1 LFATSLLDL
10 SFKKLQ
16 SGVSVPICCVP
27 LNKEI
32 GCLKQDKEAFGGL
45 EQFYMRCTAV
55 KTLHMNVIPQK
66 RWKALTPAA
75 ANSLY
80 SKCLWLF

>member
-32 GCLKQDKEAFGGL
+32 GCLKQDKEAFDGL
-45 EQFYMRCTAV
+45 EPILYA
-55 KTLHMNVIPQK
+55 LHRLENAPYERHSTKEMEDLN
-66 RWKALTPAA
+66 
-75 ANSLY
+75 ANSHG
-80 SKCLWLF
+80 LFV

>member
-32 GCLKQDKEAFGGL
+32 GCLKQDKEAFDGL
-45 EQFYMRCTAV
+45 EQILYA
-55 KTLHMNVIPQK
+55 LHRLENAPYERHSTKEMEDLN
-66 RWKALTPAA
+66 
-75 ANSLY
+75 ANSHG
-80 SKCLWLF
+80 LFV

>member
-1 LFATSLLDL
+1 LFAISLLDL

-32 GCLKQDKEAFGGL
+32 GCLKQDKEAFDGL
-45 EQFYMRCTAV
+45 EEILYA
-55 KTLHMNVIPQK
+55 LHRRENAPYERHSTKEMEDLN
-66 RWKALTPAA
+66 
-75 ANSLY
+75 ANSHG
-80 SKCLWLF
+80 LFV